1 MLVCNSKDGDIIIN
15 NDRTLELESLPHFHL
30 AHPKSEIENVFKYID
45 LQEAAKDQNLAKL
58 QLRGAVIRTPFC
70 KQVQYTAV
78 HEAEESIQV
87 FCARDSVED
96 PHRVNLEPASLSVEQ
111 MVELKNLPLSTNW
124 LLDNCPINLNEIK
137 ALYASFHINFIVF
150 VYVEQDEVIFRAV
163 EEGWDSNDLPLKLAQ
178 ADYELSQMLKFFQ
191 NVGCKVCGIKT
202 GFCEDVNP
210 AISKALEDFLHQA
223 RLTMTEPS
231 STEKMHHDF
240 LERNG
245 EAKMNSSSN
254 CERSS
259 SVFDVCGNP
268 LFRRADVARLREL
281 KRASDAAFTKSLNQ
295 ALAELRLQRLSIIEH
310 LTECEKFMSSC
321 VRRPSQRQE
330 FVDNFQKDF
339 NAIPFELLQDEETKA
354 ERHHRLFELCC
365 ALRKVTESR
374 SQESQDV
381 LKELTESH
389 SWYANKR
396 AIISNIFC
404 VMLQAELDKWQFRV
418 ALIQAFFGSGRNEE
432 VIPEENNVAASSF
445 QLPMLKPPGLCIP
458 EGSPNPSGDFKSRR
472 TRASSFAV
480 GRRKPRVVSYEP
492 ELSHSEDGVKP
503 LPMQFILN
511 EELTSEDMLSLTH
524 ETQTSKAPLETGRK
538 RSTQPTPRK
547 KVDRK
552 SARKK
557 PSQPQPN
564 DYLLG
569 KQEEPPDNDLHFFH
583 ELVTCALKCLQM
595 RLTEEQTKLGAFM
608 NEDGCQTN
616 VKQVKSSDTARSRS
630 RRTHK
635 KGKAEELK
643 EVDDSEEAEKARSL
657 QLKFLSEEAERSS
670 LRLRLIRNMGLHLLG
685 EFKEN
690 VHRFQTAATSWID
703 WTNQKSEEAIS
714 NLEKYVQDA
723 IESGKLLQYRLML
736 PDNEL
741 FHVSHE
747 DVFIPK
753 RLQSLSLFE
762 HSDNEAVRSTTDKT
776 EGLSDLVN
784 MFRGRAPHG
793 FLCEKEFA
801 ELVTDRLR
809 ASPLELIKAFGLP
822 EGIKHT
828 GTSLVHFVDWR
839 RFVFASAL
847 NCLDSPFELSGSV
860 SKLMEILNEEG
871 RATLVGVL
879 LSPNQVRKA
888 VFTQELELDD
898 KRCDL
903 ILSLFHAPGSSS
915 VKVDEV
921 IYFLSAFGVDS
932 PFEGIL
938 RALAALECLILP
950 RETLEFLKMCFEN
963 PEGAQEGNNFV
974 DDFEVSIDAI
984 QKLMDCVLLYTGSG
998 GIEAPNDGAFQKA
1011 KLNEAIRTVSERNG
1025 SAPMHRGKVPISQ
1038 LLQQP
1043 SFHSLVSWML
1053 PYMHFKALP
1062 EGSL

>member
-1 MLVCNSKDGDIIIN
+1 
-15 NDRTLELESLPHFHL
+15 
-30 AHPKSEIENVFKYID
+30 
-45 LQEAAKDQNLAKL
+45 
-58 QLRGAVIRTPFC
+58 
-70 KQVQYTAV
+70 
-78 HEAEESIQV
+78 
-87 FCARDSVED
+87 
-96 PHRVNLEPASLSVEQ
+96 

-210 AISKALEDFLHQA
+210 AISKALEDFLHQ
-223 RLTMTEPS
+223 
-231 STEKMHHDF
+231 
-240 LERNG
+240 
-245 EAKMNSSSN
+245 
-254 CERSS
+254 
-259 SVFDVCGNP
+259 
-268 LFRRADVARLREL
+268 ADVARLREL

-595 RLTEEQTKLGAFM
+595 RDQPSI
-608 NEDGCQTN
+608 NELWPEPVT
-616 VKQVKSSDTARSRS
+616 
-630 RRTHK
+630 
-635 KGKAEELK
+635 
-643 EVDDSEEAEKARSL
+643 
-657 QLKFLSEEAERSS
+657 FLSYDLAERSS

-703 WTNQKSEEAIS
+703 WTNQKSEEA
-714 NLEKYVQDA
+714 
-723 IESGKLLQYRLML
+723 
-736 PDNEL
+736 
-741 FHVSHE
+741 
-747 DVFIPK
+747 
-753 RLQSLSLFE
+753 
-762 HSDNEAVRSTTDKT
+762 
-776 EGLSDLVN
+776 
-784 MFRGRAPHG
+784 
-793 FLCEKEFA
+793 
-801 ELVTDRLR
+801 
-809 ASPLELIKAFGLP
+809 
-822 EGIKHT
+822 
-828 GTSLVHFVDWR
+828 
-839 RFVFASAL
+839 
-847 NCLDSPFELSGSV
+847 
-860 SKLMEILNEEG
+860 
-871 RATLVGVL
+871 
-879 LSPNQVRKA
+879 
-888 VFTQELELDD
+888 
-898 KRCDL
+898 
-903 ILSLFHAPGSSS
+903 
-915 VKVDEV
+915 
-921 IYFLSAFGVDS
+921 
-932 PFEGIL
+932 
-938 RALAALECLILP
+938 
-950 RETLEFLKMCFEN
+950 
-963 PEGAQEGNNFV
+963 
-974 DDFEVSIDAI
+974 
-984 QKLMDCVLLYTGSG
+984 
-998 GIEAPNDGAFQKA
+998 
-1011 KLNEAIRTVSERNG
+1011 
-1025 SAPMHRGKVPISQ
+1025 
-1038 LLQQP
+1038 
-1043 SFHSLVSWML
+1043 
-1053 PYMHFKALP
+1053 
-1062 EGSL
+1062 